1 MRIFADSATDLPKDF
16 FEKENVVLF
25 PLRVHIEND
34 EYEDIRTIHSSKV
47 YEAIRN
53 DIRPK
58 TSQVSPDE
66 MLNAFEQL
74 AKDGEEGFYIAFS
87 SELSGTYG
95 TAIMASEQVRE
106 EYPDLKLTVLDTKA
120 ASLGHGML
128 VKEAVKLRSQG
139 HPLKE
144 IIERVSIMAEHTES
158 LFTVE
163 DLDYMAKGGRI
174 SKGSA
179 FVGGLLN
186 IKPLLHVENGK
197 LVPIEKLRG
206 RKKVI
211 KRILELMEERGEQLD
226 KQTIAISHG
235 DDVEFANLMKDAI
248 EKQFNPKSVEIYMI
262 GSVIAAHTGPGTLA
276 VFFLNKLN
284 S

>member
-1 MRIFADSATDLPKDF
+1 MRIFADSASDLPKDF
-16 FEKENVVLF
+16 FENEQVELF
-25 PLRVHIEND
+25 PLRVHIED
-34 EYEDIRTIHSSKV
+34 EEYEDIRTIHSLKV
-47 YEAIRN
+47 FDAIRN

-66 MLNAFEQL
+66 MLAAFGQL
-74 AKDGEEGFYIAFS
+74 AKDKEEGFYIAFS
-87 SELSGTYG
+87 SELSGTYN
-95 TAIMASEQVRE
+95 TAVMMADQVRE
-106 EYPDLKLTVLDTKA
+106 EYPDMSLTILDTKA
-120 ASLGHGML
+120 ASLGYGMI

-139 HPLKE
+139 HPLSE
-144 IIERVSIMAEHTES
+144 IIERSRNMANHMES

-186 IKPLLHVENGK
+186 IKPLLHVEDGK

-206 RKKVI
+206 RKKVL
-211 KRILELMEERGEQLD
+211 KRMVDLMEERGEQLE
-226 KQTIAISHG
+226 KQIIAISHG
-235 DDVEFANLMKDAI
+235 DDEDYANQLKTEI
-248 EKQFNPKSVEIYMI
+248 EERFHPKNVEIYMI

-276 VFFLNKLN
+276 VFYLNKLT

>member
-1 MRIFADSATDLPKDF
+1 MRIFADSASDLPKEF

-25 PLRVHIEND
+25 PLRVHIEN
-34 EYEDIRTIHSSKV
+34 EEFEDIRTIHSSKV

-66 MLNAFEQL
+66 MLNAFEKL

-95 TAIMASEQVRE
+95 TAMMASEQIRE
-106 EYPDLKLTVLDTKA
+106 EYPEMKLTVLDTKA
-120 ASLGHGML
+120 ASLGYGML
-128 VKEAVKLRSQG
+128 VKEAVKLRSLG

-144 IIERVSIMAEHTES
+144 IIERVSFMADHLES

-211 KRILELMEERGEQLD
+211 KRIVELMEERGEQLD
-226 KQTIAISHG
+226 KQIISISHG
-235 DDVEFANLMKDAI
+235 DDEEFAKGMKEAI
-248 EKQFNPKSVEIYMI
+248 EEQFHPKSVEIYMI

>member
-1 MRIFADSATDLPKDF
+1 MRLFADSASDLPKEF
-16 FEKENVVLF
+16 FEKENVELF
-25 PLRVHIEND
+25 PLRVHIGNE
-34 EYEDIRTIHSSKV
+34 EFEDIRTIHSLKV
-47 YEAIRN
+47 FDAIRN

-95 TAIMASEQVRE
+95 TAMMASEQIRE
-106 EYPDLKLTVLDTKA
+106 EYPDLKLTVLDSKL
-120 ASLGHGML
+120 ASLGYGML

-144 IIERVSIMAEHTES
+144 IIERVRFMAEHTES

-211 KRILELMEERGEQLD
+211 KRIVELMEERGEQLE
-226 KQTIAISHG
+226 KQIISISHG
-235 DDVEFANLMKDAI
+235 DDEEFANLMKEAV
-248 EKQFNPKSVEIYMI
+248 EEQFHPKSVEIYMI

-276 VFFLNKLN
+276 VFFQNKLN

>member
-1 MRIFADSATDLPKDF
+1 MRIFADSASDLPKEF

-25 PLRVHIEND
+25 PLRVHIGNE
-34 EYEDIRTIHSSKV
+34 EFEDIRTINSLKV
-47 YEAIRN
+47 YDAIRN

-95 TAIMASEQVRE
+95 TAMMASDQIRE

-120 ASLGHGML
+120 ASLGYGML

-139 HPLKE
+139 HLLKE
-144 IIERVSIMAEHTES
+144 IIERVTFMADHMES

-211 KRILELMEERGEQLD
+211 KRIVELMEERGEQIE
-226 KQTIAISHG
+226 KQIIAISHG
-235 DDVEFANLMKDAI
+235 DDEEFAKAMKEAI
-248 EKQFNPKSVEIYMI
+248 EEQFHPKSVEVYMI

>member
-1 MRIFADSATDLPKDF
+1 MRIFADSASDLPKEF
-16 FEKENVVLF
+16 FEKENVILF
-25 PLRVHIEND
+25 PLRVHIEN
-34 EYEDIRTIHSSKV
+34 EEFEDIRTIHSSKV

-66 MLNAFEQL
+66 MINAFEKL
-74 AKDGEEGFYIAFS
+74 ARDGEEGFYIAFS

-106 EYPDLKLTVLDTKA
+106 EFPDLKLTVLDTKA
-120 ASLGHGML
+120 ASLGYGML

-144 IIERVSIMAEHTES
+144 IIERVRFMADHLES

-211 KRILELMEERGEQLD
+211 KRIVELMEERGEQLE
-226 KQTIAISHG
+226 KQIISISHG
-235 DDVEFANLMKDAI
+235 DDEEFALMMKEAI
-248 EKQFNPKSVEIYMI
+248 EEQFHPKSVEIYMI

>member
-1 MRIFADSATDLPKDF
+1 MRLFTDSASDLPKEF

-25 PLRVHIEND
+25 PLRVHIGNE
-34 EYEDIRTIHSSKV
+34 EFEDIRTIHSTKV

-58 TSQVSPDE
+58 TSQVSPAE
-66 MLNAFEQL
+66 MLTAFEKL

-95 TAIMASEQVRE
+95 TAMMASEQIRE
-106 EYPDLKLTVLDTKA
+106 EYPDLNLTIVDTKA

-144 IIERVSIMAEHTES
+144 IIERVRFMADHMES

-186 IKPLLHVENGK
+186 IKPLLHVENGR

-211 KRILELMEERGEQLD
+211 KRIIELMEERGEQLE
-226 KQTIAISHG
+226 KQVITISHG
-235 DDVEFANLMKDAI
+235 EDLAFANLMKDAI
-248 EKQFNPKSVEIYMI
+248 EEHFHPKNVEIYLI

>member
-1 MRIFADSATDLPKDF
+1 MRLFADSASDLPKEF
-16 FEKENVVLF
+16 FDKENVELF
-25 PLRVHIEND
+25 PLRVHIGNE
-34 EYEDIRTIHSSKV
+34 EFEDIRTIHSLKV
-47 YEAIRN
+47 FDAIRN

-66 MLNAFEQL
+66 MLNAFERL

-95 TAIMASEQVRE
+95 TAMMASEQIRE
-106 EYPDLKLTVLDTKA
+106 EYPDLKLTVLDSKL
-120 ASLGHGML
+120 ASLGYGML

-144 IIERVSIMAEHTES
+144 IIERVRFMAEHTES

-211 KRILELMEERGEQLD
+211 KRIVELMEERGEQLE
-226 KQTIAISHG
+226 KQIISISHG
-235 DDVEFANLMKDAI
+235 DDEEFANLMKEAI
-248 EKQFNPKSVEIYMI
+248 EEQFHPKNVEIYMI

-276 VFFLNKLN
+276 VFFQNKLN

>member
-1 MRIFADSATDLPKDF
+1 MRLFADSASDLPKEF

-25 PLRVHIEND
+25 PLRVHIGNE
-34 EYEDIRTIHSSKV
+34 EFEDIRTIHSQKV
-47 YEAIRN
+47 FDAIRN
-53 DIRPK
+53 DTRPK

-95 TAIMASEQVRE
+95 TAMMASEQVRE
-106 EYPDLKLTVLDTKA
+106 EHPDLKLTVLDSKL
-120 ASLGHGML
+120 ASLGYGML

-144 IIERVSIMAEHTES
+144 VIERVRFMAEHTES

-206 RKKVI
+206 RKKVV
-211 KRILELMEERGEQLD
+211 KRIVELMEERGEQLE
-226 KQTIAISHG
+226 KQIIAICHG
-235 DDVEFANLMKDAI
+235 DDEEFANLMKEAI
-248 EKQFNPKSVEIYMI
+248 EEQFHPKNIEIYLI
-262 GSVIAAHTGPGTLA
+262 GSVIGAHTGPGTLG
-276 VFFLNKLN
+276 VFFLNKVQ

>member
-1 MRIFADSATDLPKDF
+1 MRLFADSASDLPKAF
-16 FEKENVVLF
+16 FETENVELF
-25 PLRVHIEND
+25 PLRVHIGND
-34 EYEDIRTIHSSKV
+34 EYEDIRTINSLKV
-47 YEAIRN
+47 YEAIGEG
-53 DIRPK
+53 IHPK

-66 MLNAFEQL
+66 MLNAFEKL
-74 AKDGEEGFYIAFS
+74 AKDGEEGFYMAFS
-87 SELSGTYG
+87 SELSGTYS
-95 TAIMASEQVRE
+95 TAMMSADQVRE
-106 EYPDLKLTVLDTKA
+106 EYPDLKLTILDTKA
-120 ASLGHGML
+120 ASLGYGML

-144 IIERVSIMAEHTES
+144 IIERVTWMAAHVES

-186 IKPLLHVENGK
+186 IKPLLHVEDGK

-211 KRILELMEERGEQLD
+211 KRIVELMEERGEQLD
-226 KQTIAISHG
+226 KQVIAISHG
-235 DDVEFANLMKDAI
+235 NDEEFANLMKDAI
-248 EKQFNPKSVEIYMI
+248 EEQFHPKGIEIYMI

-276 VFFLNKLN
+276 IFFSNKLN
-284 S
+284 A

>member
-1 MRIFADSATDLPKDF
+1 MRIFADSASDLPKEF

-25 PLRVHIEND
+25 PLRVHIGNE
-34 EYEDIRTIHSSKV
+34 EFEDIRTINSLKV
-47 YEAIRN
+47 YDAIRN

-95 TAIMASEQVRE
+95 TAMMASDQIRE

-120 ASLGHGML
+120 ASLGYGML

-144 IIERVSIMAEHTES
+144 IIERVTFMADHMES

-211 KRILELMEERGEQLD
+211 KRIVELMEERGEQIE
-226 KQTIAISHG
+226 KQIIAISHG
-235 DDVEFANLMKDAI
+235 DDEEFATLMKEAI
-248 EKQFNPKSVEIYMI
+248 EEQFHPKSVEVYMI

>member
-1 MRIFADSATDLPKDF
+1 MRIFADSASDLPKEF

-25 PLRVHIEND
+25 PLRVHIGNE
-34 EYEDIRTIHSSKV
+34 EFEDIRTINSLKV

-95 TAIMASEQVRE
+95 TAMMASDQIRE

-120 ASLGHGML
+120 ASLGYGML

-144 IIERVSIMAEHTES
+144 IIERVTFMADHMES

-211 KRILELMEERGEQLD
+211 KRIVELMEERGEQIE
-226 KQTIAISHG
+226 KQIIAISHG
-235 DDVEFANLMKDAI
+235 DDEEFANLMKEAI
-248 EKQFNPKSVEIYMI
+248 EEQFHPKSVEVYMI

>member
-1 MRIFADSATDLPKDF
+1 MRIFADSASDLPKEF

-25 PLRVHIEND
+25 PLRVHIEN
-34 EYEDIRTIHSSKV
+34 EEFEDIRTIHSSKV
-47 YEAIRN
+47 YDAIRN

-66 MLNAFEQL
+66 MLNAFEKL

-95 TAIMASEQVRE
+95 TAMMAFEQIRE
-106 EYPDLKLTVLDTKA
+106 EYPDLKLTVLDSKL
-120 ASLGHGML
+120 ASLGYGML

-144 IIERVSIMAEHTES
+144 IIERVRFMAEHTES

-211 KRILELMEERGEQLD
+211 KRIVELMEERGEQLE
-226 KQTIAISHG
+226 KQIIAISHG
-235 DDVEFANLMKDAI
+235 DDEEFAKGMKDAI
-248 EKQFNPKSVEIYMI
+248 EEQFHPKSVEIYMI

-276 VFFLNKLN
+276 VFFTNKLN

>member
-1 MRIFADSATDLPKDF
+1 MRIFADSATDLPKEF

-25 PLRVHIEND
+25 PLRVHIEN
-34 EYEDIRTIHSSKV
+34 EEFEDIRTIHSSKV

-66 MLNAFEQL
+66 MLNAFEKL

-95 TAIMASEQVRE
+95 TAMMASEQIRE
-106 EYPDLKLTVLDTKA
+106 EYPGLKLTILDTKL
-120 ASLGHGML
+120 ASLGYGML

-139 HPLKE
+139 HPLTE
-144 IIERVSIMAEHTES
+144 IIERVRLMADHTES

-186 IKPLLHVENGK
+186 IKPLLHVEDGK

-206 RKKVI
+206 RKKVV

-226 KQTIAISHG
+226 QQIIAISHG
-235 DDVEFANLMKDAI
+235 DDEEFANLMKEAI

>member
-1 MRIFADSATDLPKDF
+1 MRLFADSASDLPKEF

-25 PLRVHIEND
+25 PLRVHIGNE
-34 EYEDIRTIHSSKV
+34 EFEDIRTIHSTKV

-95 TAIMASEQVRE
+95 TAMMASEQIRE
-106 EYPDLKLTVLDTKA
+106 EYPDLKLTVLDSKL
-120 ASLGHGML
+120 ASLGYGML

-144 IIERVSIMAEHTES
+144 IIERIHFMAEHTES

-211 KRILELMEERGEQLD
+211 KRIVELMEERGEQLE
-226 KQTIAISHG
+226 KQIISISHG
-235 DDVEFANLMKDAI
+235 DDEEAANLMKEAI
-248 EKQFNPKSVEIYMI
+248 EEQFHPKNVEIYMI
-262 GSVIAAHTGPGTLA
+262 GSVIASHTGPGTLA
-276 VFFLNKLN
+276 VFFQNKLN

>member
-1 MRIFADSATDLPKDF
+1 MRIFADSASDLPKEF

-25 PLRVHIEND
+25 PLRVHIGNE
-34 EYEDIRTIHSSKV
+34 EFEDIRTINSLKV
-47 YEAIRN
+47 YDAIRN

-74 AKDGEEGFYIAFS
+74 AKEGEEGFYIAFS

-95 TAIMASEQVRE
+95 TAMMASDQIRE

-120 ASLGHGML
+120 ASLGYGML

-144 IIERVSIMAEHTES
+144 IIERVTFMADHMES

-211 KRILELMEERGEQLD
+211 KRIVELMEERGEQIE
-226 KQTIAISHG
+226 KQIIAISHG
-235 DDVEFANLMKDAI
+235 DDEEFANLMKEAI
-248 EKQFNPKSVEIYMI
+248 EEQFHPKSVEVYMI

>member
-1 MRIFADSATDLPKDF
+1 MRLFADSASDLPKDF
-16 FEKENVVLF
+16 FENEQVEMF
-25 PLRVHIEND
+25 PLRVHIGD
-34 EYEDIRTIHSSKV
+34 EEFEDIRTIHSKKV
-47 YEAIRN
+47 FDAIRN

-66 MLNAFEQL
+66 MLAAFEKL

-87 SELSGTYG
+87 SELSGTYS
-95 TAIMASEQVRE
+95 TAVMVANQVRE
-106 EYPDLKLTVLDTKA
+106 ENPDLKLTILDSKA
-120 ASLGHGML
+120 ASLGYGLL

-139 HPLKE
+139 HPIDE
-144 IIERVSIMAEHTES
+144 IIERVRIMADHMES

-179 FVGGLLN
+179 FFGGLLN
-186 IKPLLHVENGK
+186 IKPLLHVEDGK

-206 RKKVI
+206 RKKVL
-211 KRILELMEERGEQLD
+211 KRMVELMDERGEQLE
-226 KQTIAISHG
+226 KQIIAISHG
-235 DDVEFANLMKDAI
+235 DDEEFANMLKADI
-248 EKQFNPKSVEIYMI
+248 EEQFHPKNVEVHMI

-276 VFFLNKLN
+276 VFFLNKVN

>member
-1 MRIFADSATDLPKDF
+1 MRLFADSASDLPKEF

-25 PLRVHIEND
+25 PLRVHIGNE
-34 EYEDIRTIHSSKV
+34 EFEDIRTIHSTKV

-66 MLNAFEQL
+66 MLNAFGTL

-95 TAIMASEQVRE
+95 TAMMASEQIRE

-120 ASLGHGML
+120 ASLGYGML

-144 IIERVSIMAEHTES
+144 IIERVRFMADHMES

-211 KRILELMEERGEQLD
+211 KRIVELMEERGEQLE
-226 KQTIAISHG
+226 KQIISISHG
-235 DDVEFANLMKDAI
+235 DDEEFANMMKEAI
-248 EKQFNPKSVEIYMI
+248 EEQFHPKNVEIYMI

-276 VFFLNKLN
+276 VFFLNKLK

>member
-1 MRIFADSATDLPKDF
+1 MRIFADSASDLPKEF

-25 PLRVHIEND
+25 PLRVHIGNEEFD
-34 EYEDIRTIHSSKV
+34 DIRTINSLKV

-66 MLNAFEQL
+66 MLNAFEKL

-95 TAIMASEQVRE
+95 TAMMASDQIRE
-106 EYPDLKLTVLDTKA
+106 EYPDLKLTLLDTKA
-120 ASLGHGML
+120 ASLGYGML

-144 IIERVSIMAEHTES
+144 IIERVTFMADHMES

-211 KRILELMEERGEQLD
+211 KRIVELMEERGEQIE
-226 KQTIAISHG
+226 KQIIAISHG
-235 DDVEFANLMKDAI
+235 DDEEFAKAMKEAI
-248 EKQFNPKSVEIYMI
+248 EEQFHPKSVEVYMI
-262 GSVIAAHTGPGTLA
+262 GSVIAAHTGPSTLA